1 VNLYSTLVERHHIK
15 GLAAFSR
22 ASFIKQSGA
31 GIVVFRA
38 VHNEATVG
46 MLLWYVQGN
55 RAYYH
60 LGAYSPRGYELGA
73 SFALFDSAIRYFA
86 GHELEWLNLGG
97 SAGVTAGES
106 GLDRFK
112 RGWSTEV
119 RPAYFC
125 GRVLDRAE
133 VC

>member
-1 VNLYSTLVERHHIK
+1 
-15 GLAAFSR
+15 
-22 ASFIKQSGA
+22 
-31 GIVVFRA
+31 
-38 VHNEATVG
+38 

-125 GRVLDRAE
+125 GRVLDRAKYAE
-133 VC
+133 ILAARHLPATAYFPAYRAGEFR